1 MDMSD
6 ITAGP
11 SIARAGSPPDSS
23 ACNRSSRPPVPHGG
37 RAQCAGTAAR
47 ALEFSDGSCGGV
59 NTSVMQARYDIDTAS
74 LPNPATPIR
83 TFAGSTESRGVFF
96 GLIVALAGGG
106 YLALARGGG
115 IGGIG
120 PADLTLLCF
129 RVAAI
134 LLLTVLATQFVTLP
148 ASDGDAVSCSR
159 PSLVRHSPCCRP
171 AVLSLRRARST
182 YLPLLHKV
190 ARGLFRWRSRGAAMR
205 WVYRL
210 AATAFLCLVPQ
221 LGFSADSG
229 LITKES
235 KHSVSETVQRFE
247 SAVNAKSANGWMV
260 FTEIDHAAAAEKYGL
275 KLLPRTVV
283 VFGNPKLGTPGMQK
297 APTVAIDVP
306 LKALVW
312 EDDQGKVWLTY
323 NSAEYLQNYVYPRHG
338 LPSNPDAAKAI
349 GGVLAV
355 FAQQAAE

>member
-1 MDMSD
+1 
-6 ITAGP
+6 
-11 SIARAGSPPDSS
+11 
-23 ACNRSSRPPVPHGG
+23 
-37 RAQCAGTAAR
+37 
-47 ALEFSDGSCGGV
+47 
-59 NTSVMQARYDIDTAS
+59 MQARYDIDTAS
-74 LPNPATPIR
+74 PPNPATPTR
-83 TFAGSTESRGVFF
+83 AFAGYTESRGVFL
-96 GLIVALAGGG
+96 GLIAALAGGG
-106 YLALARGGG
+106 YLALVRGGG

-120 PADLTLLCF
+120 PVDLTLLRF
-129 RVAAI
+129 GVAGI
-134 LLLTVLATQFVTLP
+134 LPLPVRATEFVTLP
-148 ASDGDAVSCSR
+148 ASDGVAVSCSR
-159 PSLVRHSPCCRP
+159 PSPVRHSPCCRP
-171 AVLSLRRARST
+171 AVLSLRRWFMARSSC
-182 YLPLLHKV
+182 LPLLHKV
-190 ARGLFRWRSRGAAMR
+190 ARGLFRWRSRGAAMG
-205 WVYRL
+205 WVYCL
-210 AATAFLCLVPQ
+210 AASAFLCLAPQ

-247 SAVNAKSANGWMV
+247 AAVNAKSANGWMV

-338 LPSNPDAAKAI
+338 LPSNLDAAKAI